1 MTDKELD
8 FAKLSIETTGARTSK
23 IILNGKDIS
32 KQCRKITFTHEAGKP
47 PTVQVELY
55 VEECTCRTLGSVSK
69 LNTNKK

>member
-32 KQCRKITFTHEAGKP
+32 KQCRKIVFTHEAGKI
-47 PTVQVELY
+47 PTV
-55 VEECTCRTLGSVSK
+55 SVDLLVNDCNCLMDHSVYSEK
-69 LNTNKK
+69 LV